1 LRVNRIVNS
10 YRKISFNNMEIKVQG
25 VHIGDTVNLRIVPDK
40 NTGLAE
46 IRLWCDNKLV
56 GTLTVKND
64 TLNLVHF

>member
-1 LRVNRIVNS
+1 
-10 YRKISFNNMEIKVQG
+10 MEIKVQG